1 MLRDATSIVARLAP
15 AFVIS
20 FLTYAVIWT
29 LLLFKWVH
37 GLIRAFAQ
45 VTLPLFLE
53 DLLIAILAVGF
64 YAMGL
69 FIAYNLAVLTNRAV
83 LKYIIKSRPVD
94 TIHPVKP
101 QSEQG
106 AHHRLASVNSIGIVL
121 AGGGA
126 KGAFQAGA
134 MKAIY
139 QFLAEGNALD
149 KVTAIS
155 ATSIGSW
162 NALFWLA
169 NLINSKDGWQ
179 KQGPHEQW
187 WRNIRLRSLVTP
199 SWYAP
204 GMRNA
209 FFETTPWEQ
218 NFDEIFGQQDVC
230 QEILNSNIKFYF
242 TSSHVTSGLLEC
254 TTNDLG
260 IQDLTRVSF
269 RKVDAKGDP
278 AYFMEMR
285 S

>member
-169 NLINSKDGWQ
+169 NLIKSKDGWQ
-179 KQGPHEQW
+179 KQGHMSSGGEVSDFAPWSRHRGMPRACAMPSSRPH
-187 WRNIRLRSLVTP
+187 RGSKIL
-199 SWYAP
+199 
-204 GMRNA
+204 MRFSARRA
-209 FFETTPWEQ
+209 FARR
-218 NFDEIFGQQDVC
+218 
-230 QEILNSNIKFYF
+230 Y
-242 TSSHVTSGLLEC
+242 
-254 TTNDLG
+254 
-260 IQDLTRVSF
+260 
-269 RKVDAKGDP
+269 
-278 AYFMEMR
+278 
-285 S
+285 